1 MDNLTNDIKQNSL
14 SITIAICAL
23 NEADNLFNTFLSVQS
38 AAKNL
43 ENIDI
48 EIIIV
53 DDGSTDST
61 GEVATRIVENYPN
74 VHYLKNDVN
83 RGLGYSIARAVK
95 RATGEKF
102 LFVPGD
108 NDLPVNTL
116 VLLMSNANL
125 ADVVMTYFLNNELRG
140 RSRYILSS
148 MFKLIYSLTFDLYL
162 IYLNGPA
169 VYPTSKLKE
178 MRIFSSRFSIVA
190 EINIKLL
197 RQGCSFIELAGSRQV
212 GMDGSTSAS
221 FKSLLEVLKVYL
233 LLVKEI
239 YLTNRYLYQK
249 TPKRVSIDNIEL
261 SKFD

>member
-1 MDNLTNDIKQNSL
+1 MGQNSI
-14 SITIAICAL
+14 SISIAICAL
-23 NEADNLFNTFLSVQS
+23 NEGENLFNTFLSVQS
-38 AAKNL
+38 AARSI

-61 GEVATRIVENYPN
+61 GEVAKRIVGNYPN
-74 VHYLKNDVN
+74 THYLKNEVN

-95 RATGEKF
+95 KSSREKF

-108 NDLPVNTL
+108 NDLSVNTL
-116 VLLMSNANL
+116 FLLMSNANS

-178 MRIFSSRFSIVA
+178 MHIFSSRFSIVA

-197 RQGCSFIELAGSRQV
+197 RQGCSFMELAGNRQV
-212 GMDGSTSAS
+212 GMDGSSSAS
-221 FKSLLEVLKVYL
+221 LKSLLEVLKVYL

-239 YLTNRYLYQK
+239 YITNRYLYQK
-249 TPKRVSIDNIEL
+249 KPRRVSIDKMKCQNFNDAY
-261 SKFD
+261 K